1 MSSFWAPGPSVTYR
15 WRMPTSDMPVYRPAP
30 IPRAASAVARGIID
44 IANLVP
50 PARWTTYG
58 DLAEAAGSSPRGVA
72 SALSSVTPLAK
83 TTDDVRLD
91 MAHWVVPWH
100 RIRMNDGRLRSREAG
115 ASIRERQAFANA
127 LFVSEGGRLVG
138 NQAAAVGQRFMLP
151 AELRRLRARGEW
163 PS

>member
-1 MSSFWAPGPSVTYR
+1 MPPSE
-15 WRMPTSDMPVYRPAP
+15 MPVYQPAA
-30 IPRAASAVARGIID
+30 IPRTASHVAKKIVA

-50 PARWTTYG
+50 PGRWTTYG
-58 DLAEAAGSSPRGVA
+58 ELADAAGSSPRGVA

-83 TTDDVRLD
+83 STDVVHLD
-91 MAHWVVPWH
+91 MARWVVPWH
-100 RIRMNDGRLRSREAG
+100 RIRMNDGKLKSREAG

-138 NQAAAVGQRFMLP
+138 DGAAAVGQRFMLP